1 MPVPVPLAPA
11 LAENDLIAGTICISF
26 YTIDGLDL
34 NFPHSGANGNFAS
47 GSVFYNITPIMFDLN
62 TAVFSKQ
69 LPEFLFFWVPVASL
83 AIGILA

>member
-1 MPVPVPLAPA
+1 MPVPVPVPMAPA
-11 LAENDLIAGTICISF
+11 LAA
-26 YTIDGLDL
+26 IDGLDL
-34 NFPHSGANGNFAS
+34 NFPHSGANGNFAG

-69 LPEFLFFWVPVASL
+69 LPKFLFFWVPVASL